1 MRVLDF
7 DRVDQIDA
15 EIAVHGF
22 VAQDVQVLLGSTRH
36 FVLTTQGKYLRKTNI
51 KEQAFHQASEN
62 DQRFKQRLVGLRRA
76 GFEVGIG
83 NCIDEGDKEFIFC
96 TDGWNFVVRVEDLGF
111 VQVEAFDDVLIRSE
125 EHTSELQS
133 LMRISYAVFCLNKK
147 KTNTN

>member
-1 MRVLDF
+1 MRISDWSSDVCSSDL
-7 DRVDQIDA
+7 DA

-22 VAQDVQVLLGSTRH
+22 VAQDVHVLLGSTRH

-96 TDGWNFVVRVEDLGF
+96 TDGWNLDRKST
-111 VQVEAFDDVLIRSE
+111 R
-125 EHTSELQS
+125 
-133 LMRISYAVFCLNKK
+133 LNSSH
-147 KTNTN
+147 